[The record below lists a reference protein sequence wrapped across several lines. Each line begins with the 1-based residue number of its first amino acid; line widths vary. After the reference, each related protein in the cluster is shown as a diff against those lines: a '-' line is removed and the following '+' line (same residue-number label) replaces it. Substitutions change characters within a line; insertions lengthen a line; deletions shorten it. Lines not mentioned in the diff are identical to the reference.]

1 MELAGI
7 NVTNSKFIDFF
18 DKNPSVKNYLTQN
31 TTEKSYVFKD
41 KYSTVFV
48 LSSSSRP
55 LFSKI
60 VYQVNYFFKKEYG
73 KVFPADELANIVA
86 AYLLAYMM
94 DDQGRDFNET
104 NYRHYLRQ
112 AQDIGGLTPGFNF
125 TKAKDYLQDSI
136 PFAGNSEP
144 SKVYLTIIRNAGD
157 PIISKFFNVRYK
169 LGENPNITVDPVLTQ
184 PQRKDSDEREKDK
197 SIYYLLGAAGIIGGI
212 IYLKNRKGKKG
223 KRRK

>member
-73 KVFPADELANIVA
+73 KVYPADELADVVA
-86 AYLLAYMM
+86 AYLLAYIK

-112 AQDIGGLTPGFNF
+112 AQDLGGLSQKSFW
-125 TKAKDYLQDSI
+125 TKVFDYGREVLV
-136 PFAGNSEP
+136 PFGHSDP

-169 LGENPNITVDPVLTQ
+169 LGENPNITVDPTISQ
-184 PQRKDSDEREKDK
+184 PQRKNSDEREKDN
-197 SIYYLLGAAGIIGGI
+197 SVFYLLGAAGIIGGI
-212 IYLKNRKGKKG
+212 IYLKNKKGKKG